1 MFGALDTSTSGLV
14 AQRQR
19 MEVIADN
26 MANMNSIEGPDGS
39 YQPFRKRIPIFAPGD
54 PVSGNPNGVHLSEID
69 IDYRTELRGKLQPN
83 HPFADEKG
91 MVYYPNVSPEIELI
105 NALEASRAYEA
116 NITAAEATKEM
127 VRSSL
132 RLLA

>member
-1 MFGALDTSTSGLV
+1 MFGSLDTSTSGLV

-26 MANMNSIEGPDGS
+26 MANMNTIEGSDGS
-39 YQPFRKRIPIFAPGD
+39 YQPFRRKLAIFAPGD
-54 PVSGNPNGVHLSEID
+54 PVSGNPNGVHMSEVKV
-69 IDYRTELRGKLQPN
+69 DYETEMRGKFQPG

-91 MVYYPNVSPEIELI
+91 MVYYPNVSPEVELI
-105 NALEASRAYEA
+105 NALEVSRAYEA

-127 VRSSL
+127 LRSSL